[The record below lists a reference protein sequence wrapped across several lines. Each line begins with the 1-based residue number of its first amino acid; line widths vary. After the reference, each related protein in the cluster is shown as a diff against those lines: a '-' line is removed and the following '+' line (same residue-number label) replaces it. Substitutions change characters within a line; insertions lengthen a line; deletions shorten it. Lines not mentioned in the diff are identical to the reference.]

1 MDGQQPTQALA
12 CATQG
17 ERIGLPPPGH
27 PAASPPGYR
36 DSTLIHAD
44 PAIQIIIEAAY
55 LGCCATGC
63 SFHVR
68 GMYKIPRSLSD
79 NGTSSTLLAVHHASL
94 RALAATRVSHDI
106 HCIVNKPEAIE
117 LPRNPH
123 RREKQIISTGT
134 LHNEL
139 HLLNCEYHYHQMIPL
154 A

>member
-36 DSTLIHAD
+36 DSTSIHAD

-55 LGCCATGC
+55 LGCSATGC

-68 GMYKIPRSLSD
+68 GMYKTPRSYR
-79 NGTSSTLLAVHHASL
+79 TTAHHQLHSQY
-94 RALAATRVSHDI
+94 I
-106 HCIVNKPEAIE
+106 
-117 LPRNPH
+117 
-123 RREKQIISTGT
+123 T
-134 LHNEL
+134 LHRARWHRHVFL
-139 HLLNCEYHYHQMIPL
+139 MALIALLTRPRPSSYLVILIEGKSK
-154 A
+154 